1 MSSNTSKA
9 QLLPCG
15 AVDEFQYS
23 VRGGA
28 VAQRYEYEGR
38 NYAVPFLCERA
49 VSRTGE
55 RELPGF
61 YCDMSDVWVV
71 QGVHGIKPLASTP
84 SQAQELVTKTK
95 ARMERD
101 DDGAAALLGAIT
113 KTAVQ
118 LESDDDRF
126 VTAKP
131 YALLQLYT
139 KTEAKIERDDT

>member
-1 MSSNTSKA
+1 M
-9 QLLPCG
+9 P
-15 AVDEFQYS
+15 
-23 VRGGA
+23 
-28 VAQRYEYEGR
+28 QRHEYEGR
-38 NYAVPFLCERA
+38 NYAVPFLCARA
-49 VSRTGE
+49 VPRTGE

-61 YCDMSDVWVV
+61 YCDESDVWVV
-71 QGVHGIKPLASTP
+71 QGVHGITPLALAP

-101 DDGAAALLGAIT
+101 DDGSAALLGAIT

-131 YALLQLYT
+131 HALLELYT
-139 KTEAKIERDDT
+139 KTESRIERDDT